1 MGNWRMDYVNQWRAR
16 NRGPWQSSVV
26 KKRETRN
33 ALHDLRE
40 ANAVRPRVPQ
50 KWERQYRQLCLLRER
65 LLGDRQELIEDSR
78 YPVGVDGIHMADLAS
93 DEFERDLD
101 LSLLSAEENA
111 LFEVEEAMRR
121 IEHGS
126 YGVCEITGKSIP
138 LARLRAI
145 PWTRFTAEAEL
156 SLEKLGAVDKAHL
169 GKLRRVET
177 EPVALSREL
186 ERILPPEAES
196 PPQPMEK
203 LAESIERTNEE
214 ERASRTG
221 ENNESD

>member
-1 MGNWRMDYVNQWRAR
+1 MASQNLSA
-16 NRGPWQSSVV
+16 WQSSVV
-26 KKRETRN
+26 KKQETRN
-33 ALHDLRE
+33 ALHNPHE
-40 ANAVRPRVPQ
+40 ADAARSRVPQ
-50 KWERQYRQLCLLRER
+50 EWERQYRQLCLLRER

-126 YGVCEITGKSIP
+126 YGVCEVTGKPIP
-138 LARLRAI
+138 LPRLRAI

-156 SLEKLGAVDKAHL
+156 ELEKLGAVDKAHL

-177 EPVALSREL
+177 EPAAFSREL
-186 ERILPPEAES
+186 ERIQPPETEG
-196 PPQPMEK
+196 PPQPLEK
-203 LAESIERTNEE
+203 LAESIERTSDEE
-214 ERASRTG
+214 PASGTG
-221 ENNESD
+221 ENNKSGTRL